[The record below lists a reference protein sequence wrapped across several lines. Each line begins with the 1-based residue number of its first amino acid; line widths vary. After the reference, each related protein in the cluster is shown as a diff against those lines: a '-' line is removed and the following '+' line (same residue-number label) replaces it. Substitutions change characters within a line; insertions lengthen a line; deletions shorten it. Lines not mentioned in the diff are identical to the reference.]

1 MKRERFKVKQLIA
14 AGGAVFAMLA
24 APLAVDFST
33 GNVITGAFAAEDGG
47 KKGAGGAGK
56 GQGGARKGASQGG
69 KGGQGGSIEDR
80 VFRAEPDEDSDR
92 PDWAGVKGGKAGGG
106 TKPPGAG
113 TKKGDLFGD
122 MVVLLRDDNGL
133 PILNADGLVQVIAFV
148 YDEEGNVVPLTDA
161 DGNLQV
167 IPYNSEGDLVTQMV
181 VDGVTYSV
189 VPAEVELGRLSV
201 GRSPSKVL
209 DKALSDALSKLTG
222 DLAVVTL
229 DSTGRLVVNGVTIDS
244 PLENLALYEVYLTT
258 GTLPGV
264 DMTNLGDLEA
274 AALFAAAADKTGTII
289 VDTVVYMNAILGI
302 DTTTATTYF
311 TTYEYD
317 RSDAWSGQEAVVLV
331 LQDDG
336 TYAQESVDLYDAVFG
351 STDWDSTAVGGADA
365 FAQAADDYL
374 QVLEFVHDNAV
385 R

>member
-1 MKRERFKVKQLIA
+1 MKGSGFKVKKLIA
-14 AGGAVFAMLA
+14 ASGAVFAMLA
-24 APLAVDFST
+24 APLAVDHFVGGVFSSAMADSHQ
-33 GNVITGAFAAEDGG
+33 GN
-47 KKGAGGAGK
+47 KGAGGGGGAGK
-56 GQGGARKGASQGG
+56 GAGGQKGAG
-69 KGGQGGSIEDR
+69 KGGKGGSIEDR

-122 MVVLLRDDNGL
+122 MVVLVRDENGL

-161 DGNLQV
+161 EGNLQV
-167 IPYNSEGDLVTQMV
+167 IPYNTEGDLLTQMV
-181 VDGVTYSV
+181 VDGTTYSV

-201 GRSPSKVL
+201 GRSPEKVL
-209 DKALSDALSKLTG
+209 DKALTDSLSKLTG
-222 DLAVVTL
+222 EFAVVTL
-229 DSTGRLVVNGVTIDS
+229 DSTGRLVVDGVTIDS
-244 PLENLALYEVYLTT
+244 PLENLALYEVYMST
-258 GTLPGV
+258 GEIPGVTLPDGFSP
-264 DMTNLGDLEA
+264 A
-274 AALFAAAADKTGTII
+274 SLFAAAADKTGSII

-302 DTTTATTYF
+302 DTTKTTAYF

-317 RSDAWSGQEAVVLV
+317 RSDTWGTKTAVVLV

-336 TYAQESVDLYDAVFG
+336 TYAEETVNLYDAVFNN
-351 STDWDSTAVGGADA
+351 TDWSSETVGGAEA
-365 FAQAADDYL
+365 FAQASDDYL

>member
-1 MKRERFKVKQLIA
+1 MKGSGYKVKKLIA
-14 AGGAVFAMLA
+14 ASGAVFAMLA
-24 APLAVDFST
+24 APLAVDFSV
-33 GNVITGAFAAEDGG
+33 GNGVSTAFAAEDGG

-69 KGGQGGSIEDR
+69 KGGKGGSIEDR

-167 IPYNSEGDLVTQMV
+167 IPYNSEGELVTQMV
-181 VDGVTYSV
+181 VGGVSYSV

-274 AALFAAAADKTGTII
+274 AALFAAAADKTGSII
-289 VDTVVYMNAILGI
+289 VDTVVYMNAILGV
-302 DTTTATTYF
+302 DTATTTTYLS
-311 TTYEYD
+311 TYEYD

-336 TYAQESVDLYDAVFG
+336 TYAEKSVDLYDAVFG
-351 STDWDSTAVGGADA
+351 STDWDSTTVGGADA
-365 FAQAADDYL
+365 FAQAADDFL